1 MRLRLGVALSS
12 AVVVFV
18 GLVTLAGLLVG
29 NDLGLLSDVVNGTP
43 IRALAV
49 IFVEVA
55 VVTIALT
62 ILIGFINLLTVHIT
76 RITRGQTISARLNS
90 IALGGQ
96 LSWHTLAGDCGWH
109 QRRYHTPL
117 ARRCANRWRNCP
129 WCALVFCPCLGRYAS
144 FTARSE
150 LRACVICDDDCD
162 CVGSGIA
169 HRWG

>member
-90 IALGGQ
+90 IALVVSFLG
-96 LSWHTLAGDCGWH
+96 TLLLVIVDGINGDTTRLLLEDVQIAGE
-109 QRRYHTPL
+109 T
-117 ARRCANRWRNCP
+117 
-129 WCALVFCPCLGRYAS
+129 ALGALLFFALFGALCKFYGAK
-144 FTARSE
+144 
-150 LRACVICDDDCD
+150 
-162 CVGSGIA
+162 
-169 HRWG
+169 